1 MGWGGEPSRMV
12 KKKEKERKK
21 EIKGKW
27 ENSKKR
33 EELRKMKKKGK
44 IKRKK
49 KGKQENSNGT
59 FISKTKKDSGSGGP
73 IPNFC
78 YDFKFNN
85 QLFWSVTTKCT
96 KIF

>member
-1 MGWGGEPSRMV
+1 MGVGVGNPLECLRR
-12 KKKEKERKK
+12 KKKGEKRR

-33 EELRKMKKKGK
+33 EEIRKKGQDKKKK
-44 IKRKK
+44 ERETRKF
-49 KGKQENSNGT
+49 QWN